1 MIPIL
6 IVAQKLIDVK
16 KEKVIATMI
25 ASVWMDSNVI
35 TSWTIVLQ
43 VFHDQTMT
51 VATNHR

>member
-25 ASVWMDSNVI
+25 ASVWMDSNVEM
-35 TSWTIVLQ
+35 TIVLQ
-43 VFHDQTMT
+43 VSQQPFMT